1 MNEFLKFFDEKTQDF
16 PMHLEITYSKICDWG
31 IYIYKRGCA
40 NDYPECRRDGDDAIL
55 VHENDT
61 DMELCFAKAHVAL
74 KECTIKQ
81 IMEASASKDIQ
92 EMARIQLANG
102 DKGMY
107 AGYIAAL
114 RRDAKVSMFKMAQIA
129 GCSSADYSAYEHER
143 KEFDPEVY
151 WKCKEYLDKVRN

>member
-1 MNEFLKFFDEKTQDF
+1 MVVNAKCNDCKEPTKYVVGFFDGKN
-16 PMHLEITYSKICDWG
+16 G
-31 IYIYKRGCA
+31 IHGCLYDCH
-40 NDYPECRRDGDDAIL
+40 NE
-55 VHENDT
+55 
-61 DMELCFAKAHVAL
+61 
-74 KECTIKQ
+74 ECTIKQ